1 MVSLSVIVPVY
12 NKELY
17 IDSSIMS
24 ILSQSYTDLELILVN
39 DGSTDDSGKRCDY
52 YASRDSRVRV
62 FHQENQGVSAA
73 RNKGLAV
80 ARGAYIGFVDC
91 DDTLEPEMYNVLVQN
106 ALKHQA
112 DISVCGVQKFFPDK
126 VEIYFGT
133 GTTTVYDR
141 PQGVAALLKKK
152 FLRSVYDKIY
162 DADIAR
168 SVRFE
173 GRINEDIYYNFLVF
187 MKAQK
192 SVFDDQLLYNYIIR
206 ENSVSMSRFSAKW
219 MDTIVLSQKIVS
231 ICEQYLP
238 ELNPVAREFDFITHI
253 SLLNLLILSGK
264 NSHLSDYKKVVSNLK
279 AYNALVKSG
288 VLRKKHQYAYKIF
301 NLSPPFYERAM
312 KIYCRL
318 TDADV
323 SKKV

>member
-17 IDSSIMS
+17 IDSSIQS
-24 ILSQSYTDLELILVN
+24 ILNQSYTDLELILVN
-39 DGSTDDSGKRCDY
+39 DGSTDRSGERCDY

-73 RNKGLAV
+73 RNKGLTV
-80 ARGAYIGFVDC
+80 ARGSYVGFVDC
-91 DDTLEPEMYNVLVQN
+91 DDTLEPDMYKVLVQN

-112 DISVCGVQKFFPDK
+112 DISICGVQKFFPDK
-126 VEIYFGT
+126 VEVYFGT

-141 PQGVAALLKKK
+141 PEGVSALLKKK

-162 DADIAR
+162 DAELAR
-168 SVRFE
+168 SVHFE

-192 SVFDDQLLYNYIIR
+192 SVFDDRLLYNYIIR
-206 ENSVSMSRFSAKW
+206 ENSVSMSSFSAKW
-219 MDTIVLSQKIVS
+219 MDTIALSQKIVS
-231 ICEQYLP
+231 ICGQYLP
-238 ELNPVAREFDFITHI
+238 ELNAVAREFDFITHI

-264 NSHLSDYKKVVSNLK
+264 NSHLSDYMKVVANLK
-279 AYNALVKSG
+279 EYAVFAKSG
-288 VLRKKHQYAYKIF
+288 VLRKKHEYAYRIF
-301 NLSPPFYERAM
+301 NFSPPVYEQAM

>member
-17 IDSSIMS
+17 IDSSILS
-24 ILSQSYTDLELILVN
+24 ILNQSYTDFELILVN
-39 DGSTDDSGKRCDY
+39 DGSTDDSGKRCEY
-52 YASRDSRVRV
+52 FATQDSRVRV
-62 FHQENQGVSAA
+62 IHQENQGVSAA
-73 RNKGLAV
+73 RNTGLDAAKGAFV
-80 ARGAYIGFVDC
+80 GFVDC
-91 DDTLEPEMYNVLVQN
+91 DDTLEPDMYKVLVEN
-106 ALKHQA
+106 ALTHQA

-126 VEIYFGT
+126 VEVYFGT
-133 GTTTVYDR
+133 GTTTVYNR
-141 PQGVAALLKKK
+141 PEGVTALLKKK

-162 DADIAR
+162 DAEIAK

-192 SVFDDQLLYNYIIR
+192 SVFDDKLLYNYIIR

-219 MDTIVLSQKIVS
+219 MDTIVLSKKIVS
-231 ICEQYLP
+231 LCEECLP
-238 ELNPVAREFDFITHI
+238 ALNPVAREFDFITHI

-264 NSHLSDYKKVVSNLK
+264 NAYLNDYTHVVSNLK
-279 AYNALVKSG
+279 GYSEFVQSG
-288 VLRKKHQYAYKIF
+288 VVRKKHEYAYRIF
-301 NLSPPFYERAM
+301 SFSPPLYEHAM
-312 KIYCRL
+312 KLYCRL